1 MDKFLSKGQR
11 KIKVNRKEKVYKEVN
26 ETQVSSYGTTI
37 KKKMCLSYLV
47 MVSYVGDGKL
57 MHPKKGLRRLKVKDN
72 NRD

>member
-1 MDKFLSKGQR
+1 MRPKF
-11 KIKVNRKEKVYKEVN
+11 
-26 ETQVSSYGTTI
+26 QVMAPQL
-37 KKKMCLSYLV
+37 KKKMCLSYSV